1 MSKVIIR
8 PIKVDDIPYINEM
21 RIMKGVKENILGIS
35 TERLECTEEFIKN
48 IDINKHML
56 VAQLKEEDTVVGLVG
71 LNVNP
76 TPRLRHSASIGI
88 MVHRDYQGI
97 GIGKKLMKEILDL
110 ADNWLMLKRVELG
123 VFADNE
129 KAIKLYESCG
139 FKIEGRR
146 KYAAIRNGK
155 YEDEYIMG
163 RYNI

>member
-8 PIKVDDIPYINEM
+8 AVKIEDIPYINEIRRM
-21 RIMKGVKENILGIS
+21 EGVKENILGIS
-35 TERLECTEEFIKN
+35 SERLEYTEEFIQN
-48 IDINKHML
+48 IDINKHIL
-56 VAQLKEEDTVVGLVG
+56 VAQLKEENKVVGLVG
-71 LNVNP
+71 LNVNH

-88 MVHRDYQGI
+88 MVHREYQGI
-97 GIGKKLMKEILDL
+97 GIGKQLMKEILDL

-129 KAIKLYESCG
+129 KAIKLYESFE

>member
-1 MSKVIIR
+1 MSKVTIR
-8 PIKVDDIPYINEM
+8 PVKVDDIPYINEM

-35 TERLECTEEFIKN
+35 TERIEYTEEFIKN
-48 IDINKHML
+48 IDINKHIL
-56 VAQLKEEDTVVGLVG
+56 VAQLKDETKVVGLVG
-71 LNVNP
+71 LHVNS

-88 MVHRDYQGI
+88 MVHRDYQGK

-129 KAIKLYESCG
+129 RAIKLYELYG

>member
-8 PIKVDDIPYINEM
+8 PVNVDDTSNINEM

-56 VAQLKEEDTVVGLVG
+56 VAQLKEEEKVVGLVG

-88 MVHRDYQGI
+88 MVHRDYQGK
-97 GIGKKLMKEILDL
+97 GIGKELMKEILEV

-129 KAIKLYESCG
+129 KAIKLYEACG

>member
-8 PIKVDDIPYINEM
+8 PVKVDDTSDINEM

-35 TERLECTEEFIKN
+35 TERLEYTEEFIKN

-56 VAQLKEEDTVVGLVG
+56 VAQLKEEDKVVGLVG
-71 LNVNP
+71 LNVNS

-88 MVHRDYQGI
+88 MVHRDYQGK
-97 GIGKKLMKEILDL
+97 GIGKELMKEILDL

-129 KAIKLYESCG
+129 KAIKLYEGCG